1 MGIFHFITI
10 KERFVMKKFLIL
22 FCFLFSSAY
31 AWDGYNVK
39 NGDYIEI
46 DKGQLV
52 RTGEEIEIYNYS
64 TGEYEYKEVNDIYDN
79 TIETYD
85 YETGEYETF
94 DMD

>member
-1 MGIFHFITI
+1 MLVV
-10 KERFVMKKFLIL
+10 KERFAMKKILII
-22 FCFLFSSAY
+22 FCFIISPAL
-31 AWDGYNVK
+31 AWDGYNFET
-39 NGDYIEI
+39 GDYIEI

-64 TGEYEYKEVNDIYDN
+64 TGEYEHKEVNNVYNN

-94 DMD
+94 DMNE

>member
-1 MGIFHFITI
+1 
-10 KERFVMKKFLIL
+10 MKKILII
-22 FCFLFSSAY
+22 FCFIISPAFAL
-31 AWDGYNVK
+31 DGYNYET
-39 NGDYIEI
+39 GDYIEI

-64 TGEYEYKEVNDIYDN
+64 TGEYEYKEVNNIYNN

-94 DMD
+94 DMN